1 MRVASAFTDQAAGL
15 RRVARRRPVRVVA
28 VTSGKGGVG
37 KTNVSVNLAIALA
50 KQGDAVMLLDADLGL
65 GNADVLLGLQPRLN
79 LSHVLD
85 GKCTLDEIIVE
96 GPAGVRLVP
105 ASSGV
110 RRMTNLNALEHA
122 GVVRAFSELAVPID
136 TLIVD
141 TAAGT
146 SDTVTSFVNACQE
159 IIVVV
164 CDEPASITDA
174 YALIKVISRDFSRA
188 RFRILV
194 NMARSAAEGR
204 DLYLKLVRVTDR
216 FLSVGLDFLGVIPFG
231 DAVHRAVQQQRA
243 VVQVFPR
250 SQAAL
255 AFRKIAIAT
264 GRWPRPDEAHGQLE
278 FFVERLVQPL
288 PGLVEA
294 SLWLESPLM
303 RVAGVARPTGPH
315 WLSNMHRWSSAS
327 PIT

>member
-1 MRVASAFTDQAAGL
+1 MHVVSAVPDQAAGL

-37 KTNVSVNLAIALA
+37 KTNVSVNLAISLA
-50 KQGDAVMLLDADLGL
+50 KQGDDVMLLDADLGL

-85 GKCTLDEIIVE
+85 GECGLEDILIQ
-96 GPAGVRLVP
+96 GPAGLRLIP

-110 RRMTNLNALEHA
+110 RRMTNLNPMQHA
-122 GVVRAFSELAVPID
+122 GVIRAFSELAVPLD

-159 IIVVV
+159 IVVVV

-174 YALIKVISRDFSRA
+174 YALIKVLSRDFDRP

-204 DLYLKLVRVTDR
+204 DLYLKLARVTDR
-216 FLSVGLDFLGVIPFG
+216 FLSVGLDFLGVIPF
-231 DAVHRAVQQQRA
+231 DDSVHRAVQQQRA
-243 VVQVFPR
+243 VVQLFPR
-250 SQAAL
+250 SKVAL
-255 AFRKIAIAT
+255 AFRKLATAT
-264 GRWPRPDEAHGQLE
+264 GRWPRPDEARGQLE
-278 FFVERLVQPL
+278 FFVERLLQPL
-288 PGLVEA
+288 PSAAEA
-294 SLWLESPLM
+294 SL
-303 RVAGVARPTGPH
+303 
-315 WLSNMHRWSSAS
+315 
-327 PIT
+327 